1 MLRNYFKIAFR
12 SLFKN
17 KVYSF
22 INIFGLAVGLAGT
35 MLLLLWIENELSFD
49 QFYEKKDRI
58 YQAYNRNTFDG
69 ELYCWGTTPA
79 PLGPALKAEY
89 PDIAETARFVS
100 WGGERLVSYKEK
112 GVFITGNVCDP
123 GLLSIF
129 GFPFVEGNA
138 KTALDG
144 IYSIVITEK
153 MAKKVF
159 GDEPA
164 MNKILKIDNK
174 DNFKVTGILKDLPNN
189 TRFTFEYLLP
199 WKYLVKEGDEN
210 SYWGNNAYQTYIELK
225 PNVSV
230 DAVNK
235 KIKDITIIHSNKEE
249 DTEVFLHPAKFWHL
263 YSEFKEGKIVGGG
276 ISYVR
281 LAAIIA
287 AFILLIA
294 CINFMNLSTAR
305 SEKRAKEVG
314 IRKVV
319 GAERRGLIWQ
329 FLGESVL
336 MATISFVIALLL
348 TYIFLPNFNT
358 LTTKQLVLDLT
369 NPYYWIAAVA
379 IILLTGLLAGSY
391 PAFYLSSFK
400 PIKVL
405 KGFFKAG
412 NQAVTPR
419 KVLVVI
425 QFGFSIMLI
434 ISTII
439 VYRQIQHGQNRPAGY
454 ERDNLVFM
462 FMTGDMGKNYEL
474 IRSELLNNGTAASIC
489 KSNAPVSQAWSDT
502 WGVQW
507 KGSPENHKIDFDM
520 IASSA
525 NYAKTMGMKVVDG
538 RDIDIYTYKTD
549 SLAMLVNESAVK
561 IMGLK
566 NPVGEWVKND
576 GKTYTIVGVLKD
588 FILRSPYGEMKPLI
602 VKSANWDNVITV
614 RFNKDRSTTQNLA
627 ALEQVTKKY
636 NPAYP
641 FQYKFVDEDYAKKFG
656 QQQRFGTF
664 AGVFSSL
671 AIIISCLGLFGLAT
685 FTAEN
690 RIKEIG
696 IRKVLGASILNLT
709 TLLSKDFI
717 KLVIIAFAVASP
729 IAWWAMTKWLADYT
743 YRITI
748 GWWTFAL
755 AGAMAVA
762 IALLTIS
769 YQAVRAALSNP
780 VKSLKTE

>member
-1 MLRNYFKIAFR
+1 M
-12 SLFKN
+12 
-17 KVYSF
+17 
-22 INIFGLAVGLAGT
+22 
-35 MLLLLWIENELSFD
+35 
-49 QFYEKKDRI
+49 I

-69 ELYCWGTTPA
+69 ELWCWGTTPA

-112 GVFITGNVCDP
+112 GVFISGNICDP
-123 GLLSIF
+123 ALLTIF
-129 GFPFVEGNA
+129 GFPFKEGSA
-138 KTALDG
+138 KNALDG

-153 MAKKVF
+153 MARKVF

-174 DNFKVTGILKDLPNN
+174 DNFKVTGVLKDLPNN
-189 TRFTFEYLLP
+189 TRFGFEYLLP
-199 WKYLVKEGDEN
+199 WKYLVKEGNEN
-210 SYWGNNAYQTYIELK
+210 SYWGNNSYQTYIELK

-230 DAVNK
+230 DLVNK
-235 KIKDITIIHSNKEE
+235 KIKDITINHSNKEE

-276 ISYVR
+276 ITYVR

-287 AFILLIA
+287 IFILLIA

-319 GAERRGLIWQ
+319 GAERRGLISQ
-329 FLGESVL
+329 FLGESIL
-336 MATISFVIALLL
+336 MSAISFALAILL
-348 TYIFLPNFNT
+348 VYATLPSFNT
-358 LTTKQLVLDLT
+358 LTTKQLTLDFA
-369 NPYYWIAAVA
+369 NPYYWMAAL
-379 IILLTGLLAGSY
+379 IIVLLTGVLAGSY
-391 PAFYLSSFK
+391 PAFYLSSFR

-425 QFGFSIMLI
+425 QFSFSIMLI

-439 VYRQIQHGQNRPAGY
+439 VYKQIKHGQGRPSGYNR
-454 ERDNLVFM
+454 ENLVFM
-462 FMTGDMGKNYEL
+462 YMTGDMGKNYEL
-474 IRSELLNNGTAASIC
+474 IRSELLNNGTAESIC
-489 KSNAPVSQAWSDT
+489 KTNSPVSQGWSDT

-507 KGSPENHKIDFDM
+507 KGSPENHKIDFDVM
-520 IASSA
+520 TCSA
-525 NYAKTMGMKVVDG
+525 NFAKTMGMKLVDG

-561 IMGLK
+561 VMGLK

-576 GKTYTIVGVLKD
+576 ERTFIIVGVLKD
-588 FILRSPYGEMKPLI
+588 FILRSPYGDNKPLL
-602 VKSANWDNVITV
+602 VKPRNWDNVITV
-614 RFNKDRSTTQNLA
+614 RFNKDRSTQQNLA
-627 ALEQVTKKY
+627 ALETVTKKY

-641 FQYKFVDEDYAKKFG
+641 FQYQFVDDDYGKKFG
-656 QQQRFGTF
+656 TQQRFGTF

-696 IRKVLGASILNLT
+696 IRKVLGASTFNLT
-709 TLLSKDFI
+709 ALLSKDFLR
-717 KLVIIAFAVASP
+717 LVIIAFAVASP
-729 IAWWAMTKWLADYT
+729 IAWWAMTKWLADYN

-755 AGAMAVA
+755 AGLMAVS

-769 YQAVRAALSNP
+769 YQAIKAALSNP

>member
-1 MLRNYFKIAFR
+1 M
-12 SLFKN
+12 
-17 KVYSF
+17 
-22 INIFGLAVGLAGT
+22 
-35 MLLLLWIENELSFD
+35 
-49 QFYEKKDRI
+49 
-58 YQAYNRNTFDG
+58 
-69 ELYCWGTTPA
+69 
-79 PLGPALKAEY
+79 
-89 PDIAETARFVS
+89 S

-112 GVFITGNVCDP
+112 GVFISGNICDP
-123 GLLSIF
+123 ALLTIF
-129 GFPFVEGNA
+129 GFPFKEGSA
-138 KTALDG
+138 KNALDG

-153 MAKKVF
+153 MARKVF

-174 DNFKVTGILKDLPNN
+174 DNFKVTGVLKDLPNN
-189 TRFTFEYLLP
+189 TRFGFEYLLP
-199 WKYLVKEGDEN
+199 WKYLVKEGNEN
-210 SYWGNNAYQTYIELK
+210 SYWGNNSYQTYIELK

-230 DAVNK
+230 DLVNK
-235 KIKDITIIHSNKEE
+235 KIKDITINHSNKEE

-276 ISYVR
+276 ITYVR

-287 AFILLIA
+287 IFILLIA

-319 GAERRGLIWQ
+319 GAERRGLISQ
-329 FLGESVL
+329 FLGESIL
-336 MATISFVIALLL
+336 MSAISFALAILL
-348 TYIFLPNFNT
+348 VYATLPSFNT
-358 LTTKQLVLDLT
+358 LTTKQLTLDFA
-369 NPYYWIAAVA
+369 NPYYWMAAL
-379 IILLTGLLAGSY
+379 IIVLLTGVLAGSY
-391 PAFYLSSFK
+391 PAFYLSSFR

-425 QFGFSIMLI
+425 QFSFSIMLI

-439 VYRQIQHGQNRPAGY
+439 VYKQIKHGQGRPSGYNR
-454 ERDNLVFM
+454 ENLVFM
-462 FMTGDMGKNYEL
+462 YMTGDMGKNYEL
-474 IRSELLNNGTAASIC
+474 IRSELLNNGTAESIC
-489 KSNAPVSQAWSDT
+489 KTNSPVSQGWSDT

-507 KGSPENHKIDFDM
+507 KGSPENHKIDFDVM
-520 IASSA
+520 TCSA
-525 NYAKTMGMKVVDG
+525 NFAKTMGMKLVDG

-561 IMGLK
+561 VMGLK

-576 GKTYTIVGVLKD
+576 ERTFIIVGVLKD
-588 FILRSPYGEMKPLI
+588 FILRSPYGDNKPLL
-602 VKSANWDNVITV
+602 VKPRNWDNVITV
-614 RFNKDRSTTQNLA
+614 RFNKDRSTQQNLA
-627 ALEQVTKKY
+627 ALETVTKKY

-641 FQYKFVDEDYAKKFG
+641 FQYQFVDDDYGKKFG
-656 QQQRFGTF
+656 TQQRFGTF

-696 IRKVLGASILNLT
+696 IRKVLGASTFNLT
-709 TLLSKDFI
+709 ALLSKDFLR
-717 KLVIIAFAVASP
+717 LVIIAFAVASP
-729 IAWWAMTKWLADYT
+729 IAWWAMTKWLADYN

-755 AGAMAVA
+755 AGLMAVS

-769 YQAVRAALSNP
+769 YQAIKAALSNP